1 MENAKDNAI
10 SDVADRHTPMMQQY
24 LGLKAEH
31 PHTLLFYRMGDFY
44 ELFFSDAEKAARLL
58 GITLTQRGQ
67 SAGQPVVMAGVPFHS
82 VETYLARLIKLG
94 ESVAICEQVG
104 DVATAKGPVER
115 KVVRVVT
122 PGTLTDLELL
132 NDKSEAILLSLHQ
145 GPRHQC
151 GLAWLS
157 LTQGVVQLA
166 ECVLDDLASSLRR
179 LHTDHVDLWQLHAWG
194 PAPLEESLSAIDH
207 AVSAGMVR
215 YAGVCNFVGWQTA
228 QAATWQSAFPG
239 RASIV
244 SSQVEY
250 SLLAR
255 RAEVE
260 VIPAVRAF
268 GMGLFPWSPLGRG
281 VLAGRYRTGIPR
293 DSRGGQAHFS
303 WFVEPYLEQRSRSV
317 VEAVATAASGLDLSC
332 AQVALLWA
340 RDAPGVTAPL
350 IGPRTPEHLEQLL
363 ETESIELPDE
373 IMSALDDVSG
383 GPNAGR

>member
-1 MENAKDNAI
+1 MERRAVGE
-10 SDVADRHTPMMQQY
+10 SGLQVSR
-24 LGLKAEH
+24 LGL
-31 PHTLLFYRMGDFY
+31 
-44 ELFFSDAEKAARLL
+44 
-58 GITLTQRGQ
+58 
-67 SAGQPVVMAGVPFHS
+67 
-82 VETYLARLIKLG
+82 
-94 ESVAICEQVG
+94 
-104 DVATAKGPVER
+104 
-115 KVVRVVT
+115 
-122 PGTLTDLELL
+122 GTLTWGRDVPPVQARALLRRFVEAGGTLVDTAAAYGNGEAERIIGRAIHTDLTRDDLVIAT
-132 NDKSEAILLSLHQ
+132 K
-145 GPRHQC
+145 G
-151 GLAWLS
+151 GF
-157 LTQGVVQLA
+157 GVRDGKRVVDTSRAAL
-166 ECVLDDLASSLRR
+166 LDDLASSLRR

-293 DSRGGQAHFS
+293 DSRGGQQHFS
-303 WFVEPYLEQRSRSV
+303 WFVDPYLEQRSRSV